1 MCILQYQRRRYWLS
15 LMGAFCFILGISS
28 TSPAQVASPQ
38 LPLAA
43 AIPSS
48 GRDFSGVEG
57 ADGHLPFFSFNELS
71 FALPASASPS
81 STYSAPTGATLAA
94 FRPVHTSV
102 VVNASEQTAQYG
114 IASPYHGTQTEIL
127 AAAGSYGD
135 SERYLQMMPSA
146 VWNSDESNDLMI
158 RGGNPAENLFVV
170 DGIEVPNINHIAMEG
185 TTGGFTSMID
195 TSTIGSVDMK
205 PGVFDARYSSR
216 LSSLIDIHT
225 LESKNA
231 VRAGE
236 AEAGISGAGGFVNQ
250 PISQHG
256 SLLLTAHR
264 SLLNFFTNDIG
275 LNGVPIYTN
284 GMAQLNLS
292 PGERDQ
298 ITALSLNGED
308 SIDIQP
314 DACDGV
320 ESLEIDTQY
329 HGTQSTSGL
338 VWQHTHNPTAIS
350 TLTGSYSLQSHNIAQ
365 QLQVPVSQLKNCQ
378 GTQLGSSVY
387 QEETRDGIYNL
398 GYIQQRQFHS
408 WLFSFG
414 STGRLLSLN
423 DAVAQPAGQQ
433 SPFNANS
440 EWTDANSFTRRL
452 WTGQT
457 GSYVEVN
464 GHPGTRW
471 SASAGLREETFAL
484 VGQQALEPQAAIAF
498 RVNSQQA
505 LNAEFGRSAQLAPTI
520 NILSYAQ
527 NASLKPL
534 VANQFSMGANLWST
548 GPARLSLQAY
558 HKSYSNEPAST
569 EYPSLMM
576 ANMVDTLGQ
585 QFVWLPMTSVGRGQ
599 AEGLEAILHLRASRR
614 LQIMGTASYGRT
626 RYAAADGVMRPG
638 NFDLPLVVNA
648 LATLHLPKAIQ
659 LSLRNT
665 FASGR
670 PYTPFNIS
678 ASEQQNRGIYDLT
691 QINALR
697 GPFYNRFDFQFS
709 RDFHLRRN
717 QINVQAGLE
726 NALNRKN
733 FMGYAWLGNC
743 AAEISLCL
751 AQSAPYVEV
760 TQMPLFPSFSAK
772 YVF

>member
-1 MCILQYQRRRYWLS
+1 
-15 LMGAFCFILGISS
+15 MGAFCFIIGISS
-28 TSPAQVASPQ
+28 SSYAQVASPQ
-38 LPLAA
+38 WSLGA

-57 ADGHLPFFSFNELS
+57 VDGHLPLLSFNELP

-81 STYSAPTGATLAA
+81 SAYSAPIGATLST

-102 VVNASEQTAQYG
+102 VVNASEQTYLDG
-114 IASPYHGTQTEIL
+114 IAAPYHATQAEIL

-135 SERYLQMMPSA
+135 AERYLQMMPSA

-158 RGGNPAENLFVV
+158 RGGNPAENLFIV

-225 LESKNA
+225 LENKNA
-231 VRAGE
+231 TRAGE

-264 SLLNFFTNDIG
+264 SLLNLFTNDVG
-275 LNGVPIYTN
+275 LMGVPIYTN

-308 SIDIQP
+308 SIDIHP
-314 DACDGV
+314 DVCDWA
-320 ESLEIDTQY
+320 ESLNIDTQY
-329 HGTQSTSGL
+329 QGTQSTSGL

-365 QLQVPVSQLKNCQ
+365 QEQYPLSKQNINCQ
-378 GTQLGSSVY
+378 PVGAFSVY

-423 DAVAQPAGQQ
+423 DTVAQPAGQQ
-433 SPFNANS
+433 SPLNANS

-457 GSYVEVN
+457 GSYFEVN

-484 VGQQALEPQAAIAF
+484 VGGHAFEPQASIAF
-498 RVNSQQA
+498 RINSQQA

-527 NASLKPL
+527 NSRLKPI

-548 GPARLSLQAY
+548 GPLRLSLQAY

-569 EYPSLMM
+569 EYLSLMM

-585 QFVWLPMTSVGRGQ
+585 EFVWLPMASVGRGQ
-599 AEGLEAILHLRASRR
+599 AEGLEAIVHLRASRR

-678 ASEQQNRGIYDLT
+678 ASKQQNRGIYDLT

-697 GPFYNRFDFQFS
+697 GPLYNRFDFQFS
-709 RDFHLRRN
+709 RDFHLRRK

-726 NALNRKN
+726 NALNREN
-733 FMGYAWLGNC
+733 FLGYAWMDEC
-743 AAEISLCL
+743 SAMISCV
-751 AQSAPYVEV
+751 AKNTPYTEV